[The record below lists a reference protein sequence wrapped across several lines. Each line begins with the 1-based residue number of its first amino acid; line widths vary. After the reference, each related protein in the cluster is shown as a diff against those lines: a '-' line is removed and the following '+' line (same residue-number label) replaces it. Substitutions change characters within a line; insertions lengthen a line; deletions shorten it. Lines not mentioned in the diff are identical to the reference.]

1 MADNDFVL
9 EFRDG
14 KRSVAPHV
22 YDLLANIETYRLS
35 YEEAMNKANQNLFST
50 HVESK
55 HAKFVAQHFKEH
67 R

>member
-1 MADNDFVL
+1 MTDDDFTL

-22 YDLLANIETYRLS
+22 YDLLANVETYRLT
-35 YEEAMNKANQNLFST
+35 YEEAMNVANKGLFST
-50 HVESK
+50 HVEKK
-55 HAKFVAQHFKEH
+55 HAEFVSRHFKEN